1 MKGKVCQWQDEK
13 GFGFIQ
19 PENGSEKLFFHIS
32 SVKTTA
38 RRPEVGDSV
47 LYDSTRDSQNRLRA
61 KGVVIDGVSRTGGAS
76 AKSRHSKIE
85 PPRKNAIDYVSILI
99 ILGSLITLGFVF
111 YHTNSIEISWIYS
124 APAVLGFFILNRQ
137 RKPIEKSFTCAR
149 CGGAV
154 SEFDQRTIQAWNS
167 GFLKL
172 YCRSC
177 HRQWLDNNPR
187 QEKVQVRSNNGG
199 CLGVLAVMILIPSIG
214 GVGLYQWLM

>member
-32 SVKTTA
+32 SVKSAA

-47 LYDSTRDSQNRLRA
+47 LYDPTRDSQNRLRA
-61 KGVVIDGVSRTGGAS
+61 KGVVIEGVSKASGTS
-76 AKSRHSKIE
+76 AKSRHNKIE
-85 PPRKNAIDYVSILI
+85 PPRKNAIDYISILV
-99 ILGSLITLGFVF
+99 ILGSLIALGFAF
-111 YHTNSIEISWIYS
+111 YRTNSIESSWIYGV
-124 APAVLGFFILNRQ
+124 PAVVGFLILNRQ

-149 CGGAV
+149 CRAV
-154 SEFDQRTIQAWNS
+154 SEFDQRTIQAWNN

-187 QEKVQVRSNNGG
+187 HEKSQVRSNGG
-199 CLGVLAVMILIPSIG
+199 CLGVFAVMILIPSIG
-214 GVGLYQWLM
+214 GLGLYHWLV

>member
-19 PENGSEKLFFHIS
+19 PEAGSEKLFFHIS

-47 LYDSTRDSQNRLRA
+47 LYDLTRDSQNRLRA
-61 KGVVIDGVSRTGGAS
+61 KGVVLEGVSNALGAL
-76 AKSRHSKIE
+76 AKSRHNTIK
-85 PPRKNAIDYVSILI
+85 PPRKIAIDYISILI
-99 ILGSLITLGFVF
+99 ILSSLIALGFAF
-111 YHTNSIEISWIYS
+111 YRTSSIESSWFYGV
-124 APAVLGFFILNRQ
+124 PAVVGFFILNRE

-149 CGGAV
+149 CRAA
-154 SEFDQRTIQAWNS
+154 SEFDQRTIQAWNN

-172 YCRSC
+172 YCRGC

-187 QEKVQVRSNNGG
+187 QEYAQVRSNRG

-214 GVGLYQWLM
+214 GVSFYHWLL

>member
-32 SVKTTA
+32 SIKTAA

-47 LYDSTRDSQNRLRA
+47 LYDPTRDSQNRLRA
-61 KGVVIDGVSRTGGAS
+61 KGVVIEGVSKVSETS
-76 AKSRHSKIE
+76 AKNRDNKIE
-85 PPRKNAIDYVSILI
+85 PPRKNAVDYISILV
-99 ILGSLITLGFVF
+99 ILGSIIALGFAF
-111 YHTNSIEISWIYS
+111 YHTNSIESSWIYGV
-124 APAVLGFFILNRQ
+124 PAVVGFFILNRQ
-137 RKPIEKSFTCAR
+137 RKPIVKSFTCAHCR
-149 CGGAV
+149 VV
-154 SEFDQRTIQAWNS
+154 SEFDPRTIQAWNN

-187 QEKVQVRSNNGG
+187 QDKAQVRGNGG

-214 GVGLYQWLM
+214 GVGLYQWLI

>member
-47 LYDSTRDSQNRLRA
+47 LYDSTRDSQNRLRV
-61 KGVVIDGVSRTGGAS
+61 KGVVIEGVSKASGTS
-76 AKSRHSKIE
+76 AKSRHNKIE
-85 PPRKNAIDYVSILI
+85 PPKKGVIDYISILV
-99 ILGSLITLGFVF
+99 ILISLIAFGFEF
-111 YHTNSIEISWIYS
+111 YHTNLIKSTWIYGV
-124 APAVLGFFILNRQ
+124 PAVVGFFILNRQ
-137 RKPIEKSFTCAR
+137 RKPVEKSFTCAR
-149 CGGAV
+149 CRAV

-172 YCRSC
+172 YCKSC
-177 HRQWLDNNPR
+177 HRQWLENNPR
-187 QEKVQVRSNNGG
+187 QEKAQVRRSGG
-199 CLGVLAVMILIPSIG
+199 CLGVLAVMILIPFIG
-214 GVGLYQWLM
+214 GVTLYHWLV

>member
-19 PENGSEKLFFHIS
+19 PENGSDKLFFHIS

-47 LYDSTRDSQNRLRA
+47 LYDPTRDSQNRLRA
-61 KGVVIDGVSRTGGAS
+61 KGVVIEGVSRASETS
-76 AKSRHSKIE
+76 AKSHHDKIQ
-85 PPRKNAIDYVSILI
+85 PPRRNAIDYISILV
-99 ILGSLITLGFVF
+99 ILAALITLGFAF
-111 YHTNSIEISWIYS
+111 YQTNSIESSWIYGV
-124 APAVLGFFILNRQ
+124 PAVVGFFILNRQ
-137 RKPIEKSFTCAR
+137 RKPIQKSFNCAR
-149 CGGAV
+149 CRAV
-154 SEFDQRTIQAWNS
+154 SEFDPRTIQAWNN

-172 YCRSC
+172 YCGSC

-187 QEKVQVRSNNGG
+187 QEKSQVRSNGG
-199 CLGVLAVMILIPSIG
+199 CLGVMAAMIIIPSIG